1 MGTTQRDAKRKNS
14 EGGGVGVESLL
25 SPSPPP
31 YFFFLL
37 SLNLCFTPLS
47 EWLPVVSIQVV
58 LIQVNSLKVYIVL
71 RTWLKKRKIINIHP
85 KCFSCSIAHFTW
97 SDRNFCAISLL
108 EFASKRLVSERLY
121 IETTGF
127 HLNAWNRQKGS
138 VSSVLKWD
146 VKEYS
151 RLWILESIT
160 NLCKKTVGI
169 RWVGVILHG
178 FLQHFYCSMSKDWRL
193 LQGSRLVNAIRKL
206 DPSWNE
212 TVI

>member
-1 MGTTQRDAKRKNS
+1 MRDS
-14 EGGGVGVESLL
+14 SLPL
-25 SPSPPP
+25 PLPLLI
-31 YFFFLL
+31 FFAC
-37 SLNLCFTPLS
+37 SLWICAALHYLNGHRLFRY
-47 EWLPVVSIQVV
+47 EVVS
-58 LIQVNSLKVYIVL
+58 IQVNSLKVYIVL

-85 KCFSCSIAHFTW
+85 KRFSCSIANFTW
-97 SDRNFCAISLL
+97 SDRNYCAISLL

-127 HLNAWNRQKGS
+127 HLNAWNKQKGS
-138 VSSVLKWD
+138 VSSVLKRD

-151 RLWILESIT
+151 RLGVLESFT

-169 RWVGVILHG
+169 RWVGVLLHG

-212 TVI
+212 SVI

>member
-1 MGTTQRDAKRKNS
+1 MGKGILACFRSSDLYGDNAKRCEK
-14 EGGGVGVESLL
+14 EKQRGGGVGVESLL
-25 SPSPPP
+25 SPSLPP

-58 LIQVNSLKVYIVL
+58 LIQVNALKVYIVL

-108 EFASKRLVSERLY
+108 EFVSKRLVSERLY

-138 VSSVLKWD
+138 VSSVLK
-146 VKEYS
+146 
-151 RLWILESIT
+151 
-160 NLCKKTVGI
+160 
-169 RWVGVILHG
+169 
-178 FLQHFYCSMSKDWRL
+178 
-193 LQGSRLVNAIRKL
+193 
-206 DPSWNE
+206 
-212 TVI
+212 